1 MYENMLDT
9 IGLVES
15 VDPEVGK
22 AMNQD
27 IGKNVQIVVTK
38 QLRKNMEQMEEN
50 MKTQQHV
57 QNQDINN
64 MFA

>member
-1 MYENMLDT
+1 MYVQYVHT
-9 IGLVES
+9 I
-15 VDPEVGK
+15 VDIVILNGK